1 MSKKKKVVVSTSKKK
16 ELKPTQSSLGKKSST
31 GNTNQTPMLFQ
42 KINYYWMFAGIALI
56 ALGLILMSGGHMPDD
71 NTWDPD
77 IIYSFRR
84 ITLAPIIILIG
95 LAFQIV
101 AIFKK

>member
-1 MSKKKKVVVSTSKKK
+1 MSKKKKVVVTTSKKK
-16 ELKPTQSSLGKKSST
+16 ELKPTQSSLGKTTSS
-31 GNTNQTPMLFQ
+31 GNSTKTPLLFQ
-42 KINYYWMFAGIALI
+42 KINFYWMLGGIGLI
-56 ALGLILMSGGHMPDD
+56 ALGLLLMAGGHMPDE